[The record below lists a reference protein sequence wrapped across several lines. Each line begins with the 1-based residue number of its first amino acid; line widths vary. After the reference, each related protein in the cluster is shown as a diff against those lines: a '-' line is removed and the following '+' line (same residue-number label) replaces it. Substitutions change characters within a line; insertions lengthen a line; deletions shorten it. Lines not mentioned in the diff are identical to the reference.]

1 MNREGCRWDAMTLTE
16 LADALGDLI
25 CDEDLDDEK
34 LRDRMSVAASNL
46 RLIRF
51 FGESLTRRQLNV
63 LALMRD
69 REEADPGCDEA
80 ELVRE
85 CCDAYLDDTR
95 IASRT
100 VDALLRAC
108 AISDESS
115 GLPVE
120 RYRINETGRAILKRA
135 GR

>member
-1 MNREGCRWDAMTLTE
+1 MRTA
-16 LADALGDLI
+16 AD
-25 CDEDLDDEK
+25 
-34 LRDRMSVAASNL
+34 NL
-46 RLIRF
+46 RLIRA
-51 FGESLTRRQLNV
+51 FGDILTCRQLDV
-63 LALMRD
+63 LAEMRA
-69 REEADPGCDEA
+69 REEADPGDDAA